1 MNFEKLYQS
10 IIFPMN
16 LKIVSINKYE
26 IIVIYSITVS
36 SLYAIKF
43 TIRSDFIFMF
53 NLKKNRK
60 LIWILLAIGIII
72 TGRLYVRAWILF
84 VRHNIKTQVNTNGNK
99 QTKKYKKWGEGRQKD
114 NQPQCTL

>member
-1 MNFEKLYQS
+1 
-10 IIFPMN
+10 MN

-84 VRHNIKTQVNTNGNK
+84 VRHNIKTQVNTKGNK